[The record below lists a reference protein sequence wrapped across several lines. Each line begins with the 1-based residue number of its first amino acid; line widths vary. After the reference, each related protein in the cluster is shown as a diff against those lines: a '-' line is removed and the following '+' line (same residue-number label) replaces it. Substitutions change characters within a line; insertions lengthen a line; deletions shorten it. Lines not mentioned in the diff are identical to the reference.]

1 MARRNEHKLSRTIE
15 AIQIP
20 AIFLSTSA
28 FAPAP
33 PMPGKWN
40 VVGSLIDV
48 VPK

>member
-1 MARRNEHKLSRTIE
+1 MARKDEHKLSRTIE
-15 AIQIP
+15 ADKP